1 MPIINRIAE
10 FHAEMTQ
17 WRHQIHAHPETAF
30 EEHQTAELVAG
41 LLESFGVS
49 VDRGIA
55 RTGVIGTLKG
65 SLPGTRAIALR
76 ADMDALHIE
85 EQNEVPHASR
95 HRGRMHACA
104 AKHLAETRNFAGTIH
119 FIFQPAEENE
129 GGARLM
135 IQEGVL
141 ERYPIEAVYG
151 MHNWP

>member
-30 EEHQTAELVAG
+30 EEHKTAELVAG

-65 SLPGTRAIALR
+65 SLPGDRAIALR
-76 ADMDALHIE
+76 ADMDALRIE
-85 EQNEVPHASR
+85 EQNDVPTPHAIADACTPVVTTAIPQCSSAR
-95 HRGRMHACA
+95 RSTSQRPAISPAQSISSFSPPRRMRA
-104 AKHLAETRNFAGTIH
+104 APG
-119 FIFQPAEENE
+119 
-129 GGARLM
+129 
-135 IQEGVL
+135 
-141 ERYPIEAVYG
+141 
-151 MHNWP
+151 